1 MEEVPAEWKVYVLNK
16 ERENLKKFLTEKGF
30 NDAMIKE
37 VAETGRTPEQAINE
51 KYSTTQA
58 KNDKVRDYLKT
69 YWGYTHRMIDE
80 VMKTGQTPHSA
91 EYLDDGTMVLGKRLT
106 TTMDK
111 KDNLRKYLLDVI
123 GYTNKMVDEVQETGL
138 LDPALEPYPPKLS
151 TNEYVDKITGRNLS
165 DAVSPDHY
173 QQGRIQV
180 LDFITDQ
187 RFTYLEGNIVKYICR
202 YKTKNGLEDLE
213 KAQYYLNEL
222 IKLVADE
229 DERIADQLDE
239 EILCG

>member
-1 MEEVPAEWKVYVLNK
+1 
-16 ERENLKKFLTEKGF
+16 
-30 NDAMIKE
+30 MIKE

-58 KNDKVRDYLKT
+58 KNDKVRDYLKR

-80 VMKTGQTPHSA
+80 VMKTGETPHSA

-106 TTMDK
+106 TTTDK
-111 KDNLRKYLLDVI
+111 KDNLRKYLLEVI
-123 GYTNKMVDEVQETGL
+123 GYTNKMVDEIQETSL
-138 LDPALEPYPPKLS
+138 LDPALQPYPPKD
-151 TNEYVDKITGRNLS
+151 NNPI
-165 DAVSPDHY
+165 SPPHY

-239 EILCG
+239 DILCG

>member
-58 KNDKVRDYLKT
+58 KNDKVRDYLKR

-111 KDNLRKYLLDVI
+111 KDNLRKYLLEVI

-138 LDPALEPYPPKLS
+138 LDPALEPYPPVG
-151 TNEYVDKITGRNLS
+151 NNP
-165 DAVSPDHY
+165 VSPDHY

-229 DERIADQLDE
+229 DERVADQLDE